1 MRCNQYT
8 HLASKCPI
16 YKDYCDT
23 NCRRCNL
30 LHPTKDCKQNETRVN
45 TGELVLDEVVEPE
58 LLEAEQDGDVEF
70 VPEAGVEQDHEMFQ
84 ETEGY
89 EEQWDNYP
97 ETDWEV
103 AENDFYEDNL

>member
-1 MRCNQYT
+1 M
-8 HLASKCPI
+8 H
-16 YKDYCDT
+16 
-23 NCRRCNL
+23 
-30 LHPTKDCKQNETRVN
+30 

-103 AENDFYEDNL
+103 AENDFYEDNLSPFLLF

>member
-1 MRCNQYT
+1 MSQ
-8 HLASKCPI
+8 SQ
-16 YKDYCDT
+16 CDHNKIFGLST
-23 NCRRCNL
+23 FCL
-30 LHPTKDCKQNETRVN
+30 LHIRNGPMC

-103 AENDFYEDNL
+103 AENDFYEDNLSPFLLF